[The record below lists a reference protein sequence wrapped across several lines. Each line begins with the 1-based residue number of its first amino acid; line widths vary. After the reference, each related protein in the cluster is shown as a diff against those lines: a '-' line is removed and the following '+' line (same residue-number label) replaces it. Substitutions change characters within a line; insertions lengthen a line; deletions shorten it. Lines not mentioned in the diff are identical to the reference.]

1 MKFSNVRKVVAI
13 LLLFALLFSA
23 FPMSA
28 VANNGEESEG
38 SITAED
44 TVAIE
49 AVQESTEGCT
59 ESSTENC
66 IETET
71 EETIISE
78 EVIVTEASTEA
89 NEPSIDSEQAEND
102 ADGKDMSK
110 PTGLFQYVNGVYVPY
125 THNDEE
131 GSTTKAPPAS
141 SITYK
146 DIFGAHSSDFVSG
159 YNYIK
164 AGGAYTA
171 KTYGANDTA
180 WFPLSTYD
188 GSKELS
194 YDGSHYVCTGYM
206 FANHGPVSYACNDV
220 AGWNEY
226 IALPIRPSQE
236 DGADYSV
243 YPANFTNYSTDAGVP
258 SYKLEILKSKQIPEY
273 TQSEFT
279 TINLICAVTN
289 NLGGMTYSGDGD
301 YTAAAYTLI
310 MNVICGYIGIGSDHV
325 FHGLPFATSDTAV
338 NKKMCEILVRC
349 EVYSKENGMTGNA
362 TGDATLTRLK
372 NYLGYNPANMDGY
385 CVMSGTA
392 SYTNQWYLQV
402 NKSQSSGNQ
411 IYIWA
416 ANEIEVGPGKPVKLQ
431 KSASG
436 SINDCITNN
445 PLYSLQGAAYLIYT
459 EKDSQGNPKNAIT
472 VYTGADGSVTT
483 EEKYG
488 VGTTVYA
495 KEKTPPAGYQ
505 LNDREYSLEVSAN
518 ESENVF
524 NVTDPPVFDPQVLK
538 LTKTGDSEQK
548 IGGAVF
554 KVEYYASSKATGE
567 VIRTWYFQSKDTGV
581 IEFKDS
587 YLAAGYQSDTLYKPT
602 GSTVQFPLGCI
613 KVTEVKAASGYI
625 LPKGDQGVAYIYIRQ
640 NTVGGDATAY
650 WGDKNGNPV
659 STLGMYTITNDAV
672 TAVNEEAYGAPF
684 EVVKTDE
691 SNVPLQGAVFKVV
704 YYNSSWC
711 DPNAIEKTW
720 YFKTDSNGYFTLD
733 ATHRLDNSEYHSDT
747 LFATGKIPLGIMAVT
762 EVKAPTGFV
771 KADFTGVWRMM
782 LSADNTEVKC
792 FWAAS
797 NGYDPTTSY
806 GDVAYILDTDPDK
819 LYVKNTT
826 IPGTATMKKALPTG
840 VNGNLEGYCFNLY
853 RSESATLWYGRSDAN
868 GNIYKTNASHS
879 EVAETNRVYTFTG
892 LKDGTYSFRELLN
905 GKNAKTTK
913 VRIYTSGG
921 ITASF
926 NHTYTGSELGFDTNG
941 DCVIGN
947 IHLTGLN
954 GGGNL
959 TIEIENTPLPGTMT
973 MRKALT
979 AGSWGSKEGYFFN
992 VHRAADSAGS
1002 ANTWF
1007 GRSDN
1012 NGNIY
1017 STDQYHNE
1025 VSASNRVY
1033 TFEGMTDGNYSIR
1046 ELMNGKD
1053 ARTEKIRIYTSGGET
1068 AAFDHTYTGSDL
1080 SFENNGDCVLSNIP
1094 ITGLNGG
1101 GTLTIEITNTPIYGK
1116 PFELIKVDASD
1127 TSVTL
1132 EGAIFKVELYDEDML
1147 SDDDDDPEY
1156 TWYFA
1161 TDEHGYF
1168 MPTEHYLA
1176 DPSTGYVSDQMLQND
1191 GDFPLGYMVV
1201 TEVKAPEGFKK
1212 SDVIGYWCMV
1222 RSTTNPYKSD
1232 CYWANPDGTHAT
1244 LGYGELAF
1252 ILPQDDPD
1260 ALYVKDAPYVKLNI
1274 FKTSPNGTVKD
1285 IEFRVEKQVGTTWQN
1300 IKVDGGYFKTNAA
1313 GQIIVDDS
1321 QVIGELEVGQ
1331 VLRITEN
1338 VPEGTICTSENPQ
1351 IITLAAGDNNTVT
1364 FENVEISLKIYKT
1377 ATNNKVKDID
1387 FEVSKYVNN
1396 QWVLLGTYTT
1406 NASGQIEIET
1416 EHLAVGAQFRIKEI
1430 VPVGTYCT
1438 GKNPKTI
1445 TLTMGSNYVT
1455 FTNKPIKVEIVK
1467 TSTDGKVNDIDFVVD
1482 IKNDANEWENI
1493 GTFTTGTDGK
1503 IDIPQQYLIQGATY
1517 QITEIVPEN
1526 YICTTQNPKIVTLNQ
1541 ATTTVN
1547 FSNKPFSGLE
1557 IIKTSPDGNVE
1568 NIEFVIEKQTS
1579 VGIYTGW
1586 EVLDPKNPSYF
1597 TDGKGKIIIDND
1609 AVLETGMV
1617 LRITENVPENY
1628 ICISENPKMITLAIG
1643 KNSVTFEN
1651 IPVAKLSLVKRSDDG
1666 KVDGIQFKLEK
1677 KQMTGTTGPTQR
1689 ERWDLIGTYTTHDGG
1704 IILPEEFGALDYDGI
1719 YRVTE
1724 IVPQGYICEN
1734 PVQTFTA
1741 GIDSEGNPV
1750 TEHQVTFENRRIYG
1764 NLEITKV
1771 DESYPDHKLTGA
1783 EFTVIMSKF
1792 GSEDLETAIMSE
1804 VLDEQGN
1811 GTGVYRLEHIEYGT
1825 TCEIRETAAP
1835 EGYELSDEVWRVT
1848 IEEEK
1853 TYTITTPNFDAVIN
1867 RQVEGQISVHK
1878 EDSEHNAMSGVQ
1890 FLLEYSVDEG
1900 KNWAPVQ
1907 ARTAENPILPGY
1919 CTSEGLTDGILT
1931 TGADGN
1937 IVFTGLAL
1945 STEINSNVTY
1955 RLTEVKTQNG
1965 NTLMGISVFEGPLT
1979 IEEPELS
1986 YKVVNESVFTMP
1998 RTGSNGFVGTGIAIG
2013 LAILAALI
2021 ILLNLPRGKK
2031 NKKEII

>member
-1 MKFSNVRKVVAI
+1 MKFNKVRKTVAI
-13 LLLFALLFSA
+13 LLLFALFFSA
-23 FPMSA
+23 FPMSV
-28 VANNGEESEG
+28 VANNK
-38 SITAED
+38 D
-44 TVAIE
+44 
-49 AVQESTEGCT
+49 
-59 ESSTENC
+59 
-66 IETET
+66 ET
-71 EETIISE
+71 EETVTTE
-78 EVIVTEASTEA
+78 ETLNAETNIGPTDGYLESAQSGENNTAETSQEVQTQEAGIEPEMGQGVTGPDKDGLYTDTEGNQFYLVSNGTRAVIRIYKRYWGYVDFSGPGGVSGNFPYLATSTSFTNQTDFGTTGEWVYCIQFNQSSA
-89 NEPSIDSEQAEND
+89 DVDDSDSEDLSQSAYWNSL
-102 ADGKDMSK
+102 ADYQK
-110 PTGLFQYVNGVYVPY
+110 NGILLAASYGAQNGNG
-125 THNDEE
+125 HNTIYDYMATQLIIWEYQL
-131 GSTTKAPPAS
+131 GWRTSATTTTNS
-141 SITYK
+141 YYNMIT
-146 DIFGAHSSDFVSG
+146 SG
-159 YNYIK
+159 WSYIK
-164 AGGAYTA
+164 DEYNRILSDIGKAEKKPAFNTYSHTFEQTGTNFDFEDANGALSQ
-171 KTYGANDTA
+171 GAWEIANT
-180 WFPLSTYD
+180 PS
-188 GSKELS
+188 ELS
-194 YDGSHYVCTGYM
+194 ASIVGNKLRVSANSYFTGTKTVTLKRDIPGSAKNAFVYKTGSQH
-206 FANHGPVSYACNDV
+206 AITGTDNTTVTVSV
-220 AGWNEY
+220 
-226 IALPIRPSQE
+226 S
-236 DGADYSV
+236 
-243 YPANFTNYSTDAGVP
+243 
-258 SYKLEILKSKQIPEY
+258 LKQPKKVKIEK
-273 TQSEFT
+273 
-279 TINLICAVTN
+279 
-289 NLGGMTYSGDGD
+289 
-301 YTAAAYTLI
+301 
-310 MNVICGYIGIGSDHV
+310 
-325 FHGLPFATSDTAV
+325 GLP
-338 NKKMCEILVRC
+338 
-349 EVYSKENGMTGNA
+349 
-362 TGDATLTRLK
+362 
-372 NYLGYNPANMDGY
+372 
-385 CVMSGTA
+385 
-392 SYTNQWYLQV
+392 TNTP
-402 NKSQSSGNQ
+402 QS
-411 IYIWA
+411 
-416 ANEIEVGPGKPVKLQ
+416 VK
-431 KSASG
+431 
-436 SINDCITNN
+436 DCIGNN
-445 PLYSLQGAAYLIYT
+445 PLYTLAGAKYAIYT
-459 EKDSQGNPKNAIT
+459 EEEYQKEVNKPGSGKASETLTT
-472 VYTGADGSVTT
+472 VVNENVDHW
-483 EEKYG
+483 
-488 VGTTVYA
+488 VGTATSSKEYKIGDTLYA
-495 KEKTPPAGYQ
+495 VEIKAPSGY
-505 LNDREYSLEVSAN
+505 LKNTTAAKLVVTADETN
-518 ESENVF
+518 NVF
-524 NVTDPPVFDPQVLK
+524 KVSDVPTFDPQILELK
-538 LTKTGDSEQK
+538 KTGTSGQF
-548 IGGAVF
+548 IPGAIF
-554 KVEYYASSKATGE
+554 KAEFFASTTPSGTAQ
-567 VIRTWYFQSKDTGV
+567 RTWYFKSDESGSV
-581 IEFKDS
+581 LLKDS
-587 YLAAGYQSDTLYKPT
+587 HFAAGYQSDELFKPT
-602 GSTVQFPLGCI
+602 GTNVQIPLGCI
-613 KVTEVKAASGYI
+613 RVTEVKAAPGYI
-625 LPKGDQGVAYIYIRQ
+625 LPAGNQAVALIKITQPTSGEDAVANWDVSGNNIY
-640 NTVGGDATAY
+640 
-650 WGDKNGNPV
+650 
-659 STLGMYTITNDAV
+659 SLTNNAV
-672 TAVNEEAYGAPF
+672 TAVN
-684 EVVKTDE
+684 
-691 SNVPLQGAVFKVV
+691 
-704 YYNSSWC
+704 
-711 DPNAIEKTW
+711 
-720 YFKTDSNGYFTLD
+720 
-733 ATHRLDNSEYHSDT
+733 
-747 LFATGKIPLGIMAVT
+747 T
-762 EVKAPTGFV
+762 EQ
-771 KADFTGVWRMM
+771 
-782 LSADNTEVKC
+782 
-792 FWAAS
+792 
-797 NGYDPTTSY
+797 
-806 GDVAYILDTDPDK
+806 
-819 LYVKNTT
+819 
-826 IPGTATMKKALPTG
+826 GTATMKKSLPSG
-840 VNGNLEGYCFNLY
+840 MNGNLEGYCFNLY
-853 RSESATLWYGRSDAN
+853 RVESETTWRGRSDAN
-868 GNIYKTNASHS
+868 GNIYKTNASYS
-879 EVAETNRVYTFTG
+879 EYAEASRVYTFTG
-892 LKDGTYSFRELLN
+892 LEDGTYAFRELLN

-913 VRIYTSGG
+913 VRLYTSGG
-921 ITASF
+921 LTANF
-926 NHTYTGSELGFDTNG
+926 DHTYTGSELTFVENG

-947 IHLTGLN
+947 IALTGLN
-954 GGGNL
+954 GGGTL

-979 AGSWGSKEGYFFN
+979 AGTWGSKEGYFFN
-992 VHRAADSAGS
+992 VHRVADTAGS
-1002 ANTWF
+1002 ANTWY

-1017 STDQYHNE
+1017 STNQNHTE
-1025 VSASNRVY
+1025 VSVNERVY
-1033 TFEGMTDGNYSIR
+1033 TFAGMTDGTYVIR

-1101 GTLTIEITNTPIYGK
+1101 GTLTIEITNTPIYGE

-1168 MPTEHYLA
+1168 VPTEHYLA

-1212 SDVIGYWCMV
+1212 SDVIGYWRMV

-1274 FKTSPNGTVKD
+1274 FKTSPNSTVNN
-1285 IEFRVEKQVGTTWQN
+1285 IEFLVEKQVGTTWQN
-1300 IKVDGGYFKTNAA
+1300 IKVGGGYFKTNAS

-1321 QVIGELEVGQ
+1321 QVIGELEVGMI
-1331 VLRITEN
+1331 LRITEN
-1338 VPEGTICTSENPQ
+1338 VPQGTICTSENPQ
-1351 IITLAAGDNNTVT
+1351 TITLVAGDNNTVT

-1377 ATNNKVKDID
+1377 ASDNKVKDID

-1406 NASGQIEIET
+1406 NASGQIDIET
-1416 EHLAVGAQFRIKEI
+1416 EHLAVGAKFRIKEL

-1438 GKNPKTI
+1438 GTNPKTI
-1445 TLTMGSNYVT
+1445 TLTMGPNYVT
-1455 FTNKPIKVEIVK
+1455 FNNTPIKLEIVK
-1467 TSTDGKVNDIDFVVD
+1467 TSTDGAISGIDFVVD
-1482 IKNDANEWENI
+1482 CKNDANEWDNI
-1493 GTFTTGTDGK
+1493 GTFATGTDGK
-1503 IDIPQQYLIQGATY
+1503 IDVPKQYLIQGATY
-1517 QITEIVPEN
+1517 RITEIVPEN
-1526 YICTTQNPKIVTLNQ
+1526 YICTTQNPQIITLNQ

-1557 IIKTSPDGNVE
+1557 IIKTSPDGNVA
-1568 NIEFVIEKQTS
+1568 NIEFVIEKQVLLGQGGFITN
-1579 VGIYTGW
+1579 W
-1586 EVLDPKNPSYF
+1586 EILDPKNPTYL
-1597 TDGKGKIIIDND
+1597 TNEKGKIVIDND

-1617 LRITENVPENY
+1617 LRITEHVPDGY
-1628 ICISENPKMITLAIG
+1628 ICTSENPKTITLSLG

-1651 IPVAKLSLVKRSDDG
+1651 IPVAKLSLYKRSDDG
-1666 KVDGIQFKLEK
+1666 HVDGIRFKLEK
-1677 KQMTGTTGPTQR
+1677 KRPSEHSSTGLVVK
-1689 ERWDLIGTYTTHDGG
+1689 ERWDLLGTYTTHDGG

-1835 EGYELSDEVWRVT
+1835 DGYELSDEMWRVT

-1867 RQVEGQISVHK
+1867 RQIEGQLSVHK
-1878 EDSEHNAMSGVQ
+1878 EDAEHNAMSGVQ

-1907 ARTAENPILPGY
+1907 ARTAEDPVLPGY
-1919 CTSEGLTDGILT
+1919 CTSDGLTDGILT

-1979 IEEPELS
+1979 IDEPELS